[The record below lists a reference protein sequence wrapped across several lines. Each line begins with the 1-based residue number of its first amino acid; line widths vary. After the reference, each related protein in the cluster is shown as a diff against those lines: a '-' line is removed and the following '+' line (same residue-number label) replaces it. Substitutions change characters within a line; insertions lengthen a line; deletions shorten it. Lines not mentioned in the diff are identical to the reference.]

1 MLTARWL
8 LKPLSYSF
16 EKRNYSN
23 FIMGHLSFLHSRTIQ
38 RLNKNEN
45 NNNKKIL
52 MKFWKQMLAS
62 IISFICGSCTIF
74 PEKGNK
80 NSPPNFR
87 FSMIRNIIP
96 FLYARNERTK
106 KKNWSVGDCF
116 VIVIS
121 PDVSSS
127 IVFILRRKKKP
138 VNAFLFLFFT
148 HITLRW
154 HIFTSNF
161 ERVSVLFIW
170 TDRFSFHRAWNW
182 DSFVN

>member
-1 MLTARWL
+1 MER
-8 LKPLSYSF
+8 
-16 EKRNYSN
+16 
-23 FIMGHLSFLHSRTIQ
+23 
-38 RLNKNEN
+38 
-45 NNNKKIL
+45 KIL
-52 MKFWKQMLAS
+52 AT
-62 IISFICGSCTIF
+62 IISFIYGWSTIF

-106 KKNWSVGDCF
+106 KNRSVGDCF

-127 IVFILRRKKKP
+127 IVFILRRKK
-138 VNAFLFLFFT
+138 NRLTHSFFFFT